1 MRSKRYKKLNM
12 ENQLN
17 PSPINDLLEK
27 IKKNCTSKFDES
39 IDISLQINNKQKKN
53 EVNIRTALNLP
64 SGTGKLKLQ

>member
-27 IKKNCTSKFDES
+27 IKK
-39 IDISLQINNKQKKN
+39 IAHQ
-53 EVNIRTALNLP
+53 NLM
-64 SGTGKLKLQ
+64 SRLI